1 MLLLFLFDD
10 CLLFWSL
17 FFGSRALSFYFVC
30 LFECYNCWCLFCVS
44 VVFLFWVL
52 KFECYLICE
61 LCLWICFFLFVHF
74 DDLYDR
80 LLFTFNHV
88 CLLVITFG
96 FSCFCFRFC
105 AIFSILAFD
114 FNFMCI
120 FVLMIAFV
128 FLSFALIFE
137 NGWILIFDACF
148 WNWVFFCCLLYC
160 FMLLVFVMLSFS

>member
-1 MLLLFLFDD
+1 MFVLCFCCVFVLGSEIWVLFD
-10 CLLFWSL
+10 LRAVSL
-17 FFGSRALSFYFVC
+17 
-30 LFECYNCWCLFCVS
+30 NM
-44 VVFLFWVL
+44 
-52 KFECYLICE
+52 
-61 LCLWICFFLFVHF
+61 CFFLFVHF

-105 AIFSILAFD
+105 LIFSILAFD
-114 FNFMCI
+114 FNFVCI
-120 FVLMIAFV
+120 FVLMIAFFFV
-128 FLSFALIFE
+128 ICFDFRKRF
-137 NGWILIFDACF
+137 LIFDACF